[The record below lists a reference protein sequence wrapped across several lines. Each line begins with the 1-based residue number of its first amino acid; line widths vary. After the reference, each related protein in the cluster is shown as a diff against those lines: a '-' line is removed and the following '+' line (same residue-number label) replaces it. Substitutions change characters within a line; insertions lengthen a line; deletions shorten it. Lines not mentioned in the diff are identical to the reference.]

1 MKLSV
6 IAATI
11 ALLSTAFAAPLLDHV
26 ANGAADKILKRGT
39 VSVDKSGVFSILLSL
54 LKEEKRLLNDVANG
68 ALDKAI

>member
-1 MKLSV
+1 MKLSA

-39 VSVDKSGVFSILLSL
+39 
-54 LKEEKRLLNDVANG
+54 EEKRLLNDVANG